1 MRRLLSALALAA
13 ALSGTTAAD
22 TGSLNAIIG
31 ERPAT
36 READPEAFPVTDE
49 PVSAIRIITGRP
61 LPGETCRE
69 ALFEARP
76 LVMSRAEATADEV
89 IPLSLDNL
97 CLIEFRNDARDRSLE
112 IRVGEDLSALA
123 ITADQRLFR
132 GLVLVPNQT
141 TSVPIRP
148 LPVGSLPV
156 RVDVV
161 WAEPAA
167 GRTVQTF
174 TLALSGP

>member
-1 MRRLLSALALAA
+1 MRALLPALAFVV
-13 ALSGTTAAD
+13 ALTGATAAD
-22 TGSLNAIIG
+22 TGAINAIIG
-31 ERPAT
+31 GAEPPLA
-36 READPEAFPVTDE
+36 EPEAFPVTDE

-61 LPGETCRE
+61 LPGETCRD

-76 LVMSRAEATADEV
+76 LVRSRREATADEV
-89 IPLSLDNL
+89 IPLTLDNL

-112 IRVGEDLSALA
+112 VRVGEDLSALA

-141 TSVPIRP
+141 TSIPLRP
-148 LPVGSLPV
+148 LPVGDLPV

-161 WAEPAA
+161 WAEPSAA
-167 GRTVQTF
+167 RTVQTF
-174 TLALSGP
+174 TLALTGP